1 MTLPAPLLTQLLT
14 LLAAIAGG
22 FLFSLLHVPLAWMIG
37 AMFGTAA
44 LSWTRPVQVPAVA
57 RPTAL
62 ILIGLSFGQTFSGPV
77 LEALLG
83 ELPVIVIAAFLSI
96 GAGIA
101 TVPIFTR
108 MAGLDAKAGF
118 FSTIPGGVVVM
129 AVLAQRAGAPIQT
142 VTLAQTMRVL
152 VVVLIMPPLLTAFAP
167 RGGSGA
173 FLAPHVAVE
182 ALGLAGMIAAGVLA
196 ALVLRRAGLANPW
209 MIGPCLLAIS
219 ASAFGLLPS
228 GVPHW
233 MVDAAQI
240 GMGAALGQRMTLE
253 FLLSSKRLMRA
264 SILSSVALSAACM
277 AMAVGLAWIA
287 GLPAGAVMV
296 GMAPGGMPEMG
307 VTAQTL
313 GIAVP
318 LVLGFHLART
328 LLCSF
333 LLEPIFGLLVRLRLF
348 TPGPAA

>member
-1 MTLPAPLLTQLLT
+1 MTFPPSLPTQLLT
-14 LLAAIAGG
+14 LGAATAGG
-22 FLFSLLHVPLAWMIG
+22 ALFSLLHVPLAWMIG
-37 AMFGTAA
+37 AMFATAA
-44 LSWTRPVQVPAVA
+44 LSWTRPVEVPAVA
-57 RPTAL
+57 RPIAL
-62 ILIGLSFGQTFSGPV
+62 IVIGLTFGQTFSGPV
-77 LEALLG
+77 LAALLG
-83 ELPVIVIAAFLSI
+83 ALPAIVIAAFLSI
-96 GAGIA
+96 GAGVA

-108 MAGLDAKAGF
+108 MAGQDAKTGF

-129 AVLAQRAGAPIQT
+129 AVLAQREGAPIAP

-167 RGGSGA
+167 RGESGA
-173 FLAPHVAVE
+173 FLAPHLPVE
-182 ALGLAGMIAAGVLA
+182 APGLLGMLAAGLVA
-196 ALVLRRAGLANPW
+196 ALLLRRAGLANPW
-209 MIGPCLLAIS
+209 MMGPCLLAIT

-240 GMGAALGQRMTLE
+240 GMGSALGQRMTLE
-253 FLLSSKRLMRA
+253 FLLSSRRLMKA
-264 SILSSVALSAACM
+264 AILSSLALCAACT
-277 AMAVGLAWIA
+277 AMAVGLAWLT
-287 GLPAGAVMV
+287 GLPTGAVMI
-296 GMAPGGMPEMG
+296 GMSPGGMPEMG

-333 LLEPIFGLLVRLRLF
+333 LLGPIFRLLVRLRLF
-348 TPGPAA
+348 TPSPAA

>member
-1 MTLPAPLLTQLLT
+1 MTLPPSFLTQLLT

-22 FLFSLLHVPLAWMIG
+22 FLFSLLHIPLAWMIG

-44 LSWTRPVQVPAVA
+44 LSWLRPVKVPPVA

-62 ILIGLSFGQTFSGPV
+62 IVIGLTFGQTFSGPV
-77 LEALLG
+77 LGALLG
-83 ELPVIVIAAFLSI
+83 ELPAIIIAAFLSI
-96 GAGIA
+96 AAGIA

-108 MAGLDAKAGF
+108 MAGLDANTGY

-152 VVVLIMPPLLTAFAP
+152 VVVLVMPPLLTAFAP
-167 RGGSGA
+167 RGDSGA
-173 FLAPHVAVE
+173 FLAPHIAVE
-182 ALGLAGMIAAGVLA
+182 WMGLLGMMAAGLAAAMGM
-196 ALVLRRAGLANPW
+196 RRMGLANPW
-209 MIGPCLLAIS
+209 MIGPCLLAIL
-219 ASAFGLLPS
+219 ASAFDLLPS
-228 GVPHW
+228 GVPQW
-233 MVDAAQI
+233 MVNAAQI
-240 GMGAALGQRMTLE
+240 GMGATLGQRMTLE
-253 FLLSSKRLMRA
+253 FLLSSRRLMNA
-264 SILSSVALSAACM
+264 AILSSLALCAACT
-277 AMAVGLAWIA
+277 AMAVGLAWITS
-287 GLPAGAVMV
+287 LPTGAVMV

-307 VTAQTL
+307 VTARTL

-333 LLEPIFGLLVRLRLF
+333 LLEPIFKLLVRLRLF
-348 TPGPAA
+348 TPSPAA